1 MRHRV
6 RGRRLGR
13 SASHRKALRR
23 NLARSLFLTFG
34 NKEHIVTTVDKAK
47 FVQPFAEKL
56 ITLAKEKTLHSYR
69 RGLQLLHDE
78 SVVKRLFDE
87 IGPRYSD
94 RPGGYT
100 RIIRVQR
107 RRLGDA
113 GQRVI
118 FGFVRDQEA
127 AEEEAAVVAEAE
139 E

>member
-13 SASHRKALRR
+13 SAAHRHALRR
-23 NLARSLFLTFG
+23 NLARCLFLTFG
-34 NKEHIVTTVDKAK
+34 KKEHIVTTVEKAK

-56 ITLAKEKTLHSYR
+56 ITLAKQKTLHNYR

-78 SVVKRLFDE
+78 SAVKLLFDE
-87 IGPRYSD
+87 IGPRYTD

-118 FGFVRDQEA
+118 LGFVRDHEAPEA
-127 AEEEAAVVAEAE
+127 AQVVAAADE
-139 E
+139 